1 MSKVFTPEEL
11 AKHDGTNDSVPIYVA
26 IKGKVFD
33 VSTKKEMYGPGAG
46 YHCFAGKDASKALGK
61 SSLKPED
68 CIADYSGLDE
78 KEMKTLDDWVVFFEK
93 RYPVVGKTA

>member
-1 MSKVFTPEEL
+1 MSKIFTPEEL
-11 AKHDGTNDSVPIYVA
+11 AKHDGTNASEPIYVA

-68 CIADYSGLDE
+68 CIPDYSGLDE

-93 RYPVVGKTA
+93 RYPVVGNTA